1 MNIWD
6 RSSVKNGLAR
16 TCITKNNYREVPQI
30 YSFCIEHR
38 LIPSFTFVS
47 ALGNGIDNWDNLDT
61 SMAQKMWC
69 IDSINRLNNKYHLDI
84 SPPESPA
91 TCNFTEKSG
100 IGGLL
105 IRADGNIAPCQYFY
119 NKTIGNIYT
128 DEIDDILKHPL
139 ITQLYE
145 TAQKR
150 REILENSSKCKNC
163 KVKARAWSPEGPT
176 CDYGMYVEENAC
188 PEVKISDR
196 ILIFLGETSAGKTTL
211 STYLDAKSYATCF
224 GDDLVI
230 IDNEKMLVYP
240 LSAYT
245 HLRQGS
251 IDIINCDIADKVS
264 FNNMMQRY
272 EYPLKKKLNIKPI
285 FRLMLLSY

>member
-163 KVKARAWSPEGPT
+163 KVKEGCNFGCIGMANDLGNIMSYDGQ
-176 CDYGMYVEENAC
+176 CDLRVVTTVCYSNRLITLNTNA
-188 PEVKISDR
+188 PKSNSIRTDISKIKEKGE
-196 ILIFLGETSAGKTTL
+196 FL
-211 STYLDAKSYATCF
+211 
-224 GDDLVI
+224 
-230 IDNEKMLVYP
+230 
-240 LSAYT
+240 
-245 HLRQGS
+245 
-251 IDIINCDIADKVS
+251 
-264 FNNMMQRY
+264 
-272 EYPLKKKLNIKPI
+272 
-285 FRLMLLSY
+285 